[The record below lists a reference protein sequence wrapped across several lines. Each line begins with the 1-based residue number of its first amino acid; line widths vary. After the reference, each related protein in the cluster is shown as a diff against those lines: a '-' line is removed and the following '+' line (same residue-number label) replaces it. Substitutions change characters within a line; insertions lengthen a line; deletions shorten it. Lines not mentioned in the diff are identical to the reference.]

1 MISLENIKKISEK
14 FGSPFFL
21 VDEKKIKANIDLFNN
36 TFSKY
41 KGNFILGYSVKTNPL
56 VGILKIMK
64 KNGVVSEC
72 ASSIDIESSLAA
84 GYKYSDIVYAGLFK
98 SYETLNNSVTNNI
111 KLINIESLQ
120 EAKELYE
127 ICKKNNKK
135 IRVGIRIAF
144 PSKTGIKSMMGI
156 TYDRFG
162 NSIKMGE
169 AFKVADYIA
178 ERKDYFQIEGL
189 HCHPGSNIKSSKVY
203 KFAIDKLYDVSEYL
217 VSKHNIQIKLI
228 NIGGGV
234 GIKEV
239 KFYSLFDYGFSTLFK
254 IFGRKYEINQN
265 FFSQEKVL
273 SEVVEYLNKKFSKSK
288 IFPDIM
294 MEPGR
299 ALIGNALDIYCSV
312 VLKKETESGNWLIID
327 AGTNILSILTLLT
340 EQHEVLTS
348 STIKEKK
355 TYSIAGPLLYSS
367 DIIARNLKL
376 NLTKEKDFIVIKA
389 VGAYFGS
396 QSSNFLF
403 PRCSNVLKTELGEF
417 KLIERKETTSDVL
430 LRSIDL

>member
-1 MISLENIKKISEK
+1 M
-14 FGSPFFL
+14 
-21 VDEKKIKANIDLFNN
+21 
-36 TFSKY
+36 
-41 KGNFILGYSVKTNPL
+41 
-56 VGILKIMK
+56 
-64 KNGVVSEC
+64 
-72 ASSIDIESSLAA
+72 
-84 GYKYSDIVYAGLFK
+84 FK
-98 SYETLNNSVTNNI
+98 SHETLNNSVTNNI

-127 ICKKNNKK
+127 ICKKNEKK

-178 ERKDYFQIEGL
+178 ERKDYFEIEGL
-189 HCHPGSNIKSSKVY
+189 HCHPGSNIKSSKIY
-203 KFAIDKLYDVSEYL
+203 KIAIDKLYDVNEYL
-217 VSKHNIQIKLI
+217 INKHNIEIKLI

-254 IFGRKYEINQN
+254 IFGKKYEINEN
-265 FFSQEKVL
+265 NFSQKKVL
-273 SEVVEYLNKKFSKSK
+273 SEVVQYLNKKFSKRK
-288 IFPDIM
+288 NFPDIM

-340 EQHEVLTS
+340 EQHEILTS

-403 PRCSNVLKTELGEF
+403 PRCSNVLMTELGEF
-417 KLIERKETTSDVL
+417 KLIERKETTGDVL

>member
-1 MISLENIKKISEK
+1 
-14 FGSPFFL
+14 
-21 VDEKKIKANIDLFNN
+21 
-36 TFSKY
+36 
-41 KGNFILGYSVKTNPL
+41 
-56 VGILKIMK
+56 
-64 KNGVVSEC
+64 
-72 ASSIDIESSLAA
+72 
-84 GYKYSDIVYAGLFK
+84 
-98 SYETLNNSVTNNI
+98 
-111 KLINIESLQ
+111 
-120 EAKELYE
+120 
-127 ICKKNNKK
+127 
-135 IRVGIRIAF
+135 
-144 PSKTGIKSMMGI
+144 
-156 TYDRFG
+156 
-162 NSIKMGE
+162 
-169 AFKVADYIA
+169 
-178 ERKDYFQIEGL
+178 
-189 HCHPGSNIKSSKVY
+189 
-203 KFAIDKLYDVSEYL
+203 
-217 VSKHNIQIKLI
+217 
-228 NIGGGV
+228 
-234 GIKEV
+234 
-239 KFYSLFDYGFSTLFK
+239 
-254 IFGRKYEINQN
+254 
-265 FFSQEKVL
+265 
-273 SEVVEYLNKKFSKSK
+273 
-288 IFPDIM
+288 

>member
-1 MISLENIKKISEK
+1 MISLENIQKISKK

-21 VDEKKIKANIDLFNN
+21 VDQKKIKENIDLFNN
-36 TFSKY
+36 TFSNY

-56 VGILKIMK
+56 VGILKVMK
-64 KNGVVSEC
+64 KYGVASEC

-98 SYETLNNSVTNNI
+98 SHETLNNSVTNNI

-120 EAKELYE
+120 EAKDLYE

-135 IRVGIRIAF
+135 IKVGIRVAF
-144 PSKTGIKSMMGI
+144 PSKTGIKSIMGI

-169 AFKVADYIA
+169 VFKVIDYLA
-178 ERKDYFQIEGL
+178 VREDCFKIEGL
-189 HCHPGSNIKSSKVY
+189 HCHPGSNIKSSKIY
-203 KFAIDKLYDVSEYL
+203 KLAIDKLYDISEYL
-217 VSKHNIQIKLI
+217 IDKHNITVKLI
-228 NIGGGV
+228 NIGGGI
-234 GIKEV
+234 GIEEV
-239 KFYSLFDYGFSTLFK
+239 KFYSIYDYGFSTLFK
-254 IFGRKYEINQN
+254 IFDKKYEINDN
-265 FFSQEKVL
+265 NFSQEKML
-273 SEVVEYLNKKFSKSK
+273 SEVVQYLNKKFSKK
-288 IFPDIM
+288 RNYPDIM

-299 ALIGNALDIYCSV
+299 ALIGNAIDIYSSV
-312 VLKKETESGNWLIID
+312 VLKKKTESGNWLIID

-348 STIKEKK
+348 SMMKEKEI
-355 TYSIAGPLLYSS
+355 YSIAGPLLYSS

-376 NLTKEKDFIVIKA
+376 SLTKEKDFIIIKA
-389 VGAYFGS
+389 VGAYFSS

-403 PRCSNVLKTELGEF
+403 PRCSNILLTELGEF
-417 KLIERKETTSDVL
+417 QLIERKETTKDIL
-430 LRSIDL
+430 LRSIDF